1 MIRRP
6 PKSTLTDTLLP
17 HPTLFRSWA
26 FPAPCSPAQPAAGRA
41 PGGKWLPPRRR
52 NRNRAGAPVA
62 RRIGIPPTRPV
73 DPDDPLTR
81 VLEPPYH
88 RHACVGCP
96 GGRSGR
102 NPPPG
107 IRLHV
112 LGHPEGPD
120 HTADDRTT
128 VHYGKSWYVRVDPG
142 GRHST

>member
-73 DPDDPLTR
+73 DPDEPLTR

-88 RHACVGCP
+88 RPACVGC
-96 GGRSGR
+96 RS
-102 NPPPG
+102 
-107 IRLHV
+107 
-112 LGHPEGPD
+112 EE
-120 HTADDRTT
+120 HTSELQSLMRISYAVFCLKTTRYNTT
-128 VHYGKSWYVRVDPG
+128 VHSR
-142 GRHST
+142 TA